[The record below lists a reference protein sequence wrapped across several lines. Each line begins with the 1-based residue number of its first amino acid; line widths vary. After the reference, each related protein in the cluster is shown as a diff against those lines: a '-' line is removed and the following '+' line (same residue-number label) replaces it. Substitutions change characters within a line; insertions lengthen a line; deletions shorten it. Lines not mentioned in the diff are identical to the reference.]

1 MERGRLL
8 PDRARHVPDG
18 RVTSL
23 VDRLGRALTE
33 GMAQKTI
40 LLAGDHG
47 DLALAAEGSLKPA
60 AVLVPVTDRPNP
72 GVILTQRT
80 ETLRSHAGQV
90 AFPGGRLD
98 PGEDAVMAALR
109 EADEEIALPPAAVT
123 VVGEADRYRTVT
135 GYTVTP
141 VVGVVPPDL
150 PFHPSEAEVASVFE
164 VPLDFLLDTA
174 NHVEARSQWQGQE
187 RRYYEIIWGERRIW
201 GATAAMIVNLARRLR
216 WSA

>member
-1 MERGRLL
+1 VERRQLL
-8 PDRARHVPDG
+8 PDRA
-18 RVTSL
+18 VTSL

-33 GMAQKTI
+33 GMAQQTI

-47 DLALAAEGSLKPA
+47 DLALAAAGSLKPA
-60 AVLVPVTDRPNP
+60 AVLVPVTDRPSP

-80 ETLRSHAGQV
+80 ETLRSHAGQI

-98 PGEDAVMAALR
+98 PGEDAIAAALR
-109 EADEEIALPPAAVT
+109 EADEEIALPPSVVT

-150 PFHPSEAEVASVFE
+150 IFRPSEAEVASVFE

-174 NHVEARSQWQGQE
+174 NHVEARSQWQGKE
-187 RRYYEIIWGERRIW
+187 RRYYEIMWDDRRIW